1 MEKWKYIIKNQNI
14 NGGGSDYYNLI
25 YVTTDIHKLIHATTE
40 ETIQKYLLKLK
51 LTIEQMIKVNKL
63 RKLVG
68 NCELKY

>member
-51 LTIEQMIKVNKL
+51 LTIEQMIKLNKL

>member
-1 MEKWKYIIKNQNI
+1 MEKWKYIIKSQNQ

-25 YVTTDIHKLIHATTE
+25 YVTTEVHKIIHATTE

-51 LTIEQMIKVNKL
+51 LTNEQMIKLNKL

>member
-51 LTIEQMIKVNKL
+51 LTIEQMIKINKL

>member
-1 MEKWKYIIKNQNI
+1 MGKWKYIIKSQSL

-40 ETIQKYLLKLK
+40 DTIQKYLLKLK
-51 LTIEQMIKVNKL
+51 LTSEQMLKLNKL

>member
-51 LTIEQMIKVNKL
+51 LTIEQMVKINKL